1 MSQSFKEFG
10 LRYIEEMAK
19 EREHSKKEVSINIL
33 NLKHSQFDAARE
45 ITYPDF
51 ENFVESTRNQV
62 IRIFDGELTKLT
74 IKSLGKMRQLLTGKA
89 DGLNLEDDEVS
100 KSELEKA
107 LKDVIYYSEQLE
119 KIKKDKANERAD
131 FELIF
136 EQQKTEIRE
145 LTDKIDELSLT
156 EKKLYSHIQSVEE
169 QFTKTNEQLA
179 DALKEVNIKNLTL
192 EKLIEQNKLKE
203 DDLQLITENMDS
215 MLTSTEEQHKK
226 EVTDIQERTRNELR
240 FEYDLT
246 VNDLENKLERERNL
260 VSESEKKYKELEATH
275 QEFVEHNLI
284 LKKDY
289 AELKD
294 RVDYGRKTLN
304 FIESLLST
312 HPLYSSV
319 MILANLGGTMPL
331 NTLAKS
337 VGAAPLRL
345 RHLLDELVERK
356 LIEIGE
362 GENPKVTIVRGY

>member
-136 EQQKTEIRE
+136 EQQKTEIRAYDF
-145 LTDKIDELSLT
+145 LLGTLCT
-156 EKKLYSHIQSVEE
+156 
-169 QFTKTNEQLA
+169 FT
-179 DALKEVNIKNLTL
+179 
-192 EKLIEQNKLKE
+192 
-203 DDLQLITENMDS
+203 
-215 MLTSTEEQHKK
+215 
-226 EVTDIQERTRNELR
+226 
-240 FEYDLT
+240 
-246 VNDLENKLERERNL
+246 
-260 VSESEKKYKELEATH
+260 
-275 QEFVEHNLI
+275 
-284 LKKDY
+284 
-289 AELKD
+289 
-294 RVDYGRKTLN
+294 
-304 FIESLLST
+304 
-312 HPLYSSV
+312 
-319 MILANLGGTMPL
+319 
-331 NTLAKS
+331 
-337 VGAAPLRL
+337 
-345 RHLLDELVERK
+345 
-356 LIEIGE
+356 
-362 GENPKVTIVRGY
+362 